1 MRWFFILS
9 QPSGLLDE
17 GEASEAHGRSFRGH
31 FQHHETVMDLPGIVA
46 VLKKK
51 YEIGDNIIFRNLRFD
66 SKQRLQSPR
75 VDCPGF
81 GDRPARF

>member
-46 VLKKK
+46 VLKKMMK
-51 YEIGDNIIFRNLRFD
+51 
-66 SKQRLQSPR
+66 
-75 VDCPGF
+75 
-81 GDRPARF
+81 